1 MLQTFTAKLTRKDL
15 VTPEIYILELDLG
28 EKELEFA
35 AGQYIILRV
44 PQQGGEF
51 LRRLYSISSPPHQK
65 SKLELV
71 LKRIPNGKATEYI
84 DNIQAGADIMF
95 DAPAGVF
102 TLHPSDRDLIFLAT
116 NTGITPFRSMI
127 LDEVSKGPLKRD
139 IHVYWGMKYFADLY
153 YYDEF
158 IDLAKHEPKFHYT
171 VCLSRDKESNQP
183 STIPLRIDRAITQEV
198 LPKFDKESHDYYIC
212 GGIKVID
219 ILKDLLMNHGIEKQ
233 HIYFEKFT

>member
-1 MLQTFTAKLTRKDL
+1 MIQTFTAKLTRKDL

-28 EKELEFA
+28 RHELEFI

-44 PQQGGEF
+44 PQEDGEYV
-51 LRRLYSISSPPHQK
+51 RRLYSISGPPQDK
-65 SKLELV
+65 TKIELV
-71 LKRIPNGKATEYI
+71 LKRVPNGKTTTYVDGLE
-84 DNIQAGADIMF
+84 AGTTVMF

-102 TLHPSDRDLIFLAT
+102 VLHPTDRDLIFLAT

-127 LDEVSKGPLKRD
+127 LDEINKGPLKRD

-158 IDLAKHEPKFHYT
+158 VELARREPRFHYT
-171 VCLSRDKESNQP
+171 VCLSRDKEPHP
-183 STIPLRIDRAITQEV
+183 SCIPLRIDHAITNEI
-198 LPKFDKESHDYYIC
+198 LPKFDRVSHDYYIC
-212 GGIKVID
+212 GGMKVID
-219 ILKDLLMNHGIEKQ
+219 ILKDLLLKNSIEKH

>member
-15 VTPEIYILELDLG
+15 VTSEIYILELDLG
-28 EKELEFA
+28 AHELEFV
-35 AGQYIILRV
+35 AGQYIILHV
-44 PQQGGEF
+44 PQEGGDF
-51 LRRLYSISSPPHQK
+51 LRRLYSISSPPQDK
-65 SKLELV
+65 TKLELV

-84 DNIQAGADIMF
+84 DTIEVGADVVF

-102 TLHPSDRDLIFLAT
+102 ILRPTGRDLIFLAT

-127 LDEVSKGPLKRD
+127 LDEVNKGPLKRD
-139 IHVYWGMKYFADLY
+139 IHVYWGMKYKADLY

-158 IDLAKHEPKFHYT
+158 VALAKREPRFHYT
-171 VCLSRDKESNQP
+171 VCLSRDKEPHP
-183 STIPLRIDRAITQEV
+183 STVPLRIDFAITGEV
-198 LPKFDKESHDYYIC
+198 LPKFDRVSHDYYIC

-219 ILKDLLMNHGIEKQ
+219 ILHDLLMQGDIQKE